1 MPGFEPSGQQMGPVG
16 DRAGEVRPDPIA
28 ALQQRA
34 GRSPLFG
41 GHPHGRH
48 GRSLSSMQ
56 PPGGLLPG
64 EAGPAA
70 RCALVRGSRGVL
82 RHRPRRPTA
91 GGLGQGVAPGAALAL
106 SRRRRHRPLHGGA
119 SPSRSCCGDVAGD
132 AEGNQPGGRGGG
144 DQEMPRCG
152 NHQDPA
158 GPQAGRMGAP
168 GAGRLISRCV

>member
-1 MPGFEPSGQQMGPVG
+1 MGPVG
-16 DRAGEVRPDPIA
+16 DRAGEVRPE
-28 ALQQRA
+28 RA

-70 RCALVRGSRGVL
+70 RCALVRGSC
-82 RHRPRRPTA
+82 PRRPTA

-132 AEGNQPGGRGGG
+132 AEGNQPGGRGGR

-168 GAGRLISRCV
+168 GAGGLISRCV